1 MAIRMD
7 YNRGV
12 TKEVIVDSSGDP
24 LTPNVEI
31 GDPVRVGELVGV
43 AMTAPILGD
52 DGKYWATVAFQG
64 VLSSVGTE
72 HIASAAVDQGTPIY
86 TSTTAGAAN
95 AAVTATL
102 TTDADDGDSTDYKLF
117 GYVLNTRDGN
127 TGNLE
132 IKVVN

>member
-7 YNRGV
+7 YNRGI
-12 TKEVIVDSSGDP
+12 TKEVRVAEAVVS
-24 LTPNVEI
+24 

-43 AMTAPILGD
+43 AMTDALEGD
-52 DGKYWATVAFQG
+52 DGAFWATVALQG

-72 HIASAAVDQGTPIY
+72 HIASAAVNQGTPIY
-86 TSTTAGAAN
+86 TSTAAGSAN
-95 AAVTATL
+95 LGVVATL
-102 TTDADDGDSTDYKLF
+102 TTAAGAEGGNKLF
-117 GYVLNTRDGN
+117 GYTLNTRVGN

>member
-7 YNRGV
+7 YNRGI
-12 TKEVIVDSSGDP
+12 TKEVIVASSGDP

-52 DGKYWATVAFQG
+52 DGNYWATVAFQG

-72 HIASAAVDQGTPIY
+72 HLASAAITQGTPIY
-86 TSTTAGAAN
+86 TSTAAGSAN

-102 TTDADDGDSTDYKLF
+102 TTAAGSEPGNKLF
-117 GYVLNTRDGN
+117 GYVLNTRVGN